1 MSRTVISVKVS
12 DSVWPA
18 VESWAEQNEFK
29 EIDSI
34 GGGRSFRRG
43 SLSGAD
49 ENLRIDQ
56 SEDEVVIESWLHT
69 GLFFRVL
76 FLFILPEETGIESS
90 WLSAYHAPK
99 SRFRAKLNPLL
110 EQLGAPTL

>member
-1 MSRTVISVKVS
+1 MSRTVILVKVS

-34 GGGRSFRRG
+34 GGGRSFRRVTLLG
-43 SLSGAD
+43 GNK
-49 ENLRIDQ
+49 NLRVDQ
-56 SEDEVVIESWLHT
+56 SEDEVTIESWLHT
-69 GLFFRVL
+69 GLFLRIWSSFIWPKEMAINGGIWAQIPKKKFR
-76 FLFILPEETGIESS
+76 E
-90 WLSAYHAPK
+90 
-99 SRFRAKLNPLL
+99 KLNPLL